1 MATIQEV
8 ERPQATEAFQIP
20 QSRFDGSTGPRIIGP
35 RDGKT
40 VDLGSVGVR
49 FMVWGAE
56 TGGSFSLVEHPIPP
70 RTLAAPL
77 QTEGKSLQTAIDAL
91 AGKEPDAALQARIK
105 AFQAKQ
111 QQGAQEIQRQQQQ
124 IQANQQYVQKQIAE
138 KLGPIY
144 TQVMQRRGANIMV
157 EIGTTLASASGIDV
171 TTDVLTALNTAMPS
185 LQTTAP
191 APARPAQ
198 QPQGR

>member
-1 MATIQEV
+1 MKRLLLSASLAASAV
-8 ERPQATEAFQIP
+8 LPSAAHAQAIP
-20 QSRFDGSTGPRIIGP
+20 GAVVAVVDLDRVTRDCNACKTASAALRGQVTSLQSR
-35 RDGKT
+35 
-40 VDLGSVGVR
+40 
-49 FMVWGAE
+49 E
-56 TGGSFSLVEHPIPP
+56 N
-70 RTLAAPL
+70 TLAAPL

-138 KLGPIY
+138 KLSPIY

>member
-1 MATIQEV
+1 MKRLLISASLAASAV
-8 ERPQATEAFQIP
+8 LPSAAHAQAIP
-20 QSRFDGSTGPRIIGP
+20 GAVVAVVDLDRVTRDCNACKTASAALRGQVTSLQSR
-35 RDGKT
+35 
-40 VDLGSVGVR
+40 
-49 FMVWGAE
+49 E
-56 TGGSFSLVEHPIPP
+56 N
-70 RTLAAPL
+70 TLAAPL